1 MLDIRQNLFL
11 LFWIDMT
18 PNTDYRYV
26 DCEPLLHQDK
36 ADQSE
41 AEQYHYL
48 TMQTAHYSS

>member
-1 MLDIRQNLFL
+1 MLDITQSLLL
-11 LFWIDMT
+11 LFWIDMI

-26 DCEPLLHQDK
+26 DCEPPLHQDK